1 MNRFFGLLGVT
12 LVCISCTA
20 SPERPSSASYS
31 GSNAT
36 SSELDAAHKAYQ
48 ERDFEGAARTLK
60 SLAERG
66 DASGQYN
73 LGIFYARGIGVPKN
87 MGKAHELF
95 SLAANQGHID
105 AQNNLALMY
114 IDGESVS
121 QNYVEAYKWLN
132 VAAGGGNNVA
142 RQNLRELLVRMS
154 PEQVAEARR
163 LAEAWTPE
171 VHAP

>member
-1 MNRFFGLLGVT
+1 MNKFVGLLGVT

-20 SPERPSSASYS
+20 SPERPSSASDG

-36 SSELDAAHKAYQ
+36 SPELDAAHKAYQ
-48 ERDFEGAARTLK
+48 ERDFEGAVRKLR

-73 LGIFYARGIGVPKN
+73 LGIFYAKGIDVPKN
-87 MGKAHELF
+87 TGKAHELYN
-95 SLAANQGHID
+95 LAANQGHID

-121 QNYVEAYKWLN
+121 RNYVEAYKWLS

-171 VHAP
+171 VQAP